1 MCSQCVRWRRRWDST
16 AQTWTLTHPGR
27 QAGRVK
33 VSRTLS
39 HNLKEQPPEVRALA
53 DRYDVVE
60 KEEHVATLSP
70 VTVFGELGLLAS
82 VRRTA
87 NVTAVASCE
96 CLTVD
101 RATFVGVCGEQ
112 MVQKVYRYVAAR
124 PRSTPSQ

>member
-1 MCSQCVRWRRRWDST
+1 M
-16 AQTWTLTHPGR
+16 
-27 QAGRVK
+27 
-33 VSRTLS
+33 
-39 HNLKEQPPEVRALA
+39 
-53 DRYDVVE
+53 VE